1 MSDVDQKTAGTPF
14 ASGAA
19 WSESEK
25 IAYLLVLC
33 ENEGKIDAKISK
45 APMPAGRTVVSCK
58 MLLVRL
64 KKKYGKDIEKIKSGQ
79 TLGGGAGDD
88 GDAVAGAGNKSAGN
102 RKRKSKVAKGETDM
116 DSDDAAEGS
125 PKKKPTPR
133 KKKVDAAEEEAFGD
147 EEV

>member
-58 MLLVRL
+58 MLL
-64 KKKYGKDIEKIKSGQ
+64 
-79 TLGGGAGDD
+79 
-88 GDAVAGAGNKSAGN
+88 SAGN

>member
-33 ENEGKIDAKISK
+33 ENGGKIDAKISN
-45 APMPAGRTVVSCK
+45 APIPAGRTVVSCK

-64 KKKYGKDIEKIKSGQ
+64 RKKYGEDMVKIKNGQ
-79 TLGGGAGDD
+79 ILGGK
-88 GDAVAGAGNKSAGN
+88 KSHGN
-102 RKRKSKVAKGETDM
+102 RKRKHKHKSEAAKGETDM

-125 PKKKPTPR
+125 PKKKANII
-133 KKKVDAAEEEAFGD
+133 KEETFGYDGDD
-147 EEV
+147 EV